1 MTNVASRGKLW
12 SEDASPSFYMAL
24 NDQSTRAGFHMAY
37 KDGSGTSNALRAWVG
52 LVSFLQVHTRACMAT
67 LTWQHTYPQWP
78 PGLAYRHKWVLL
90 PACQVPQRAMTK
102 RCRSRGSYAATWLGC
117 SLQVGTALAV
127 ILITYFKLSHIS
139 SIKVNG
145 QDRTYTSSG

>member
-52 LVSFLQVHTRACMAT
+52 LVSFLQVLAWACAAAVN
-67 LTWQHTYPQWP
+67 LQHSRLQCPLS
-78 PGLAYRHKWVLL
+78 LAYH
-90 PACQVPQRAMTK
+90 
-102 RCRSRGSYAATWLGC
+102 
-117 SLQVGTALAV
+117 
-127 ILITYFKLSHIS
+127 H
-139 SIKVNG
+139 
-145 QDRTYTSSG
+145 D